1 MAGLRASKRLEHSLA
16 TVYGRHKSHPGATLN
31 PLPQNPPA
39 ASGSFAAMKSVP
51 YRLQF
56 IAYVLA
62 MMADNIE
69 HVISYWVVFQKFHS
83 PTLGGFAVLS
93 HWLPFLLF
101 SVAVGGLA
109 DRFDPRRIIQCGMGL
124 FIIASAGWGYFFL
137 TDTIEKWHAML
148 LLVIHGCAGVL
159 WQTPNQLLLYDLVA
173 PADLPSGVRL
183 NAMARYLGILVGP
196 AVGGL
201 IMLTLGPSHGI
212 IFNTLFYLPML
223 IWLFW
228 APARDK
234 SIAIRRFAVRGFAD
248 IKLTLAAIGTQPVLA
263 TMTWL
268 AGLTSFMIGNAYHAQ
283 MPGYA
288 GDLGH
293 GDPGVSY
300 SVLLAADAAGALLA
314 GIALE
319 SWGRLKAT
327 PRTAILLAM
336 LWGAALLGFAAM
348 RIYPV
353 AIVLLFFAGFFELS
367 FNTMAQALVQL
378 NAPHDIRGRVVG
390 LYNMA
395 GLGMRAFSGITVG
408 VFGAAIGIHWSLG
421 LSAAVLLALLG
432 LLYRRATRA

>member
-1 MAGLRASKRLEHSLA
+1 M
-16 TVYGRHKSHPGATLN
+16 N
-31 PLPQNPPA
+31 PLPQNPMA
-39 ASGSFAAMKSVP
+39 ASGSFAAMRSVP

-56 IAYVLA
+56 ASYVLA

-109 DRFDPRRIIQCGMGL
+109 DRFDPRRIIQCGMLL
-124 FIIASAGWGYFFL
+124 FIAASAGWGYFFL
-137 TDTIEKWHAML
+137 TDTIQMWHAML

-159 WQTPNQLLLYDLVA
+159 WQTPNQLLLYDLVG
-173 PADLPSGVRL
+173 PADLPSAVRL

-228 APARDK
+228 APVRDK
-234 SIAIRRFAVRGFAD
+234 SVAARRFAVRGLAD
-248 IKLTLAAIGTQPVLA
+248 IVLTIRAIGTQPVLSA
-263 TMTWL
+263 MTWL

-319 SWGRLKAT
+319 SWGQLKGT
-327 PRTAILLAM
+327 PRTAITLAM
-336 LWGAALLGFAAM
+336 LWSVALLGFALVPV
-348 RIYPV
+348 YPV
-353 AIVLLFFAGFFELS
+353 AIALLFFAGFFELS

-408 VFGAAIGIHWSLG
+408 VAGAAIGIHWSLG
-421 LSAAVLLALLG
+421 LSAAVLLALLC
-432 LLYRRATRA
+432 LLYGHRARTA

>member
-1 MAGLRASKRLEHSLA
+1 M
-16 TVYGRHKSHPGATLN
+16 
-31 PLPQNPPA
+31 A

-56 IAYVLA
+56 TAYVLA

-69 HVISYWVVFQKFHS
+69 HVISYWVVFQKFQS

-109 DRFDPRRIIQCGMGL
+109 DRFDPRRIIQCGMLL
-124 FIIASAGWGYFFL
+124 FIIASAGWGFFFV
-137 TDTIEKWHAML
+137 TDTIQMWHAML

-173 PADLPSGVRL
+173 PADLPSAVRL
-183 NAMARYLGILVGP
+183 NAMARYLGILIGP
-196 AVGGL
+196 AVGGI
-201 IMLTLGPSHGI
+201 IMLTLGTSHGI

-223 IWLFW
+223 LWLFW
-228 APARDK
+228 APVRDG
-234 SIAIRRFAVRGFAD
+234 SVAARRFAVRGLAD
-248 IKLTLAAIGTQPVLA
+248 IMLTIRAIGTQPVLSA
-263 TMTWL
+263 MTWL

-283 MPGYA
+283 MPGFA

-300 SVLLAADAAGALLA
+300 SVLLAADAAGAVLA
-314 GIALE
+314 AIALE
-319 SWGRLKAT
+319 SWGRLKGT
-327 PRTAILLAM
+327 PRTAIMLAM
-336 LWGAALLGFAAM
+336 LWSVALLGFAM
-348 RIYPV
+348 VPIYPV
-353 AIVLLFFAGFFELS
+353 AIALLFFAGFFELS

-408 VFGAAIGIHWSLG
+408 VAGAAIGIHWSLG
-421 LSAAVLLALLG
+421 LSAAVLLALLC
-432 LLYRRATRA
+432 LLYQRAAKAA

>member
-1 MAGLRASKRLEHSLA
+1 M
-16 TVYGRHKSHPGATLN
+16 N
-31 PLPQNPPA
+31 PLPQNPVV

-56 IAYVLA
+56 TAYVLA

-109 DRFDPRRIIQCGMGL
+109 DRFDPRRIIQCGMLL
-124 FIIASAGWGYFFL
+124 FIVASAGWGFFFL
-137 TDTIEKWHAML
+137 TDTIEMWHAML

-159 WQTPNQLLLYDLVA
+159 WQTPNQLLLYDLVG
-173 PADLPSGVRL
+173 PADLPSAVRL

-196 AVGGL
+196 AVGGV

-223 IWLFW
+223 LWLFW
-228 APARDK
+228 APVRDK
-234 SIAIRRFAVRGFAD
+234 SLAARRFAVRGFAD
-248 IKLTLAAIGTQPVLA
+248 IVLTIRAIGKQPVLTA
-263 TMTWL
+263 MTWL

-283 MPGYA
+283 MPGFA

-319 SWGRLKAT
+319 SWGRLKGT
-327 PRTAILLAM
+327 PRTAITLAM
-336 LWGAALLGFAAM
+336 LWSVALLGFAAV

-421 LSAAVLLALLG
+421 LSAAVLLALLV
-432 LLYRRATRA
+432 LLHRRGARTA

>member
-1 MAGLRASKRLEHSLA
+1 M
-16 TVYGRHKSHPGATLN
+16 N
-31 PLPQNPPA
+31 PLPQNPAA

-56 IAYVLA
+56 MAYVLA

-109 DRFDPRRIIQCGMGL
+109 DRFDPRRIIQCGMLL
-124 FIIASAGWGYFFL
+124 FITASAGWGFFFL
-137 TDTIEKWHAML
+137 TDTIQMWHAML

-159 WQTPNQLLLYDLVA
+159 WQTPNQLLLYDLVG
-173 PADLPSGVRL
+173 PADLPSAVRL

-196 AVGGL
+196 AVGGV
-201 IMLTLGPSHGI
+201 IMLTLGASHGI

-223 IWLFW
+223 LWLFW
-228 APARDK
+228 APVRDR
-234 SIAIRRFAVRGFAD
+234 SVAVRRFAVRGLAD
-248 IKLTLAAIGTQPVLA
+248 IVLTMRAIGTQPVLTA
-263 TMTWL
+263 MTWL

-283 MPGYA
+283 MPGFA

-300 SVLLAADAAGALLA
+300 SVLLAADAAGAVLA
-314 GIALE
+314 AIALE
-319 SWGRLKAT
+319 SWGRLKGT

-336 LWGAALLGFAAM
+336 LWSVALLGFATM

-353 AIVLLFFAGFFELS
+353 AIVLLFCAGFFELS

-408 VFGAAIGIHWSLG
+408 VAGAAIGIHWSLG
-421 LSAAVLLALLG
+421 LSAAALLALLC
-432 LLYRRATRA
+432 LLYGRAAKRA

>member
-1 MAGLRASKRLEHSLA
+1 M
-16 TVYGRHKSHPGATLN
+16 N
-31 PLPQNPPA
+31 PLPQNPA
-39 ASGSFAAMKSVP
+39 AATGSFAAMKSGP

-56 IAYVLA
+56 GSYVLA

-83 PTLGGFAVLS
+83 PALAGFAVLS

-101 SVAVGGLA
+101 SVAAGGLA
-109 DRFDPRRIIQCGMGL
+109 DRFDPRRIIQCGMLL
-124 FIIASAGWGYFFL
+124 FIVASSGWGFFFL
-137 TDTIEKWHAML
+137 TDTIQMWHAML

-159 WQTPNQLLLYDLVA
+159 WQTPNQLLLYDLVG
-173 PADLPSGVRL
+173 PADLPSAVRL

-196 AVGGL
+196 AVGGI
-201 IMLTLGPSHGI
+201 IMLTLGTSHGI

-223 IWLFW
+223 LWLFW
-228 APARDK
+228 APVRDN
-234 SIAIRRFAVRGFAD
+234 SVAVRRFAVRGLAD
-248 IKLTLAAIGTQPVLA
+248 IVLTIRAIGTQPTLTA
-263 TMTWL
+263 MTWL

-283 MPGYA
+283 MPGFA

-300 SVLLAADAAGALLA
+300 SVLLAADAAGAVLA
-314 GIALE
+314 AIALE
-319 SWGRLKAT
+319 SWGRLKGT

-336 LWGAALLGFAAM
+336 LWSVALLGFATV
-348 RIYPV
+348 RIYPM
-353 AIVLLFFAGFFELS
+353 AIVLLFCAGFFELS

-408 VFGAAIGIHWSLG
+408 VAGAAIGIHWSLG
-421 LSAAVLLALLG
+421 LSAAVLLALLV
-432 LLYRRATRA
+432 LLYGQATRKAAG

>member
-1 MAGLRASKRLEHSLA
+1 M
-16 TVYGRHKSHPGATLN
+16 N
-31 PLPQNPPA
+31 QIPQNPVA

-101 SVAVGGLA
+101 SVVVGGLA
-109 DRFDPRRIIQCGMGL
+109 DRFDPRRIIQCGMLL
-124 FIIASAGWGYFFL
+124 FIVASAGWGFFFI
-137 TDTIEKWHAML
+137 TDTIQMWHAML

-159 WQTPNQLLLYDLVA
+159 WQTPNQLLLYDLVG
-173 PADLPSGVRL
+173 PADLPSAVRL

-196 AVGGL
+196 AVGGV

-223 IWLFW
+223 LWLWLFR
-228 APARDK
+228 APLRDK
-234 SIAIRRFAVRGFAD
+234 SVAVRRYAVRGFAD
-248 IKLTLAAIGTQPVLA
+248 ILLTMRAIGTQPVLTA
-263 TMTWL
+263 MTWL

-283 MPGYA
+283 MPGFA

-319 SWGRLKAT
+319 SWGRLKGTA
-327 PRTAILLAM
+327 RTAITLAM
-336 LWGAALLGFAAM
+336 LWSVALLGFASV

-353 AIVLLFFAGFFELS
+353 AIVLLFCAGFFELS

-378 NAPHDIRGRVVG
+378 NAPADIRGRVVG

-408 VFGAAIGIHWSLG
+408 VFGAVIGIHWSLG
-421 LSAAVLLALLG
+421 LSAAVLLALLC
-432 LLYRRATRA
+432 LLYRRATRKA

>member
-1 MAGLRASKRLEHSLA
+1 M
-16 TVYGRHKSHPGATLN
+16 N
-31 PLPQNPPA
+31 PLPQSPAA
-39 ASGSFAAMKSVP
+39 ASGSFAAMKSEP

-56 IAYVLA
+56 GSYVLA

-109 DRFDPRRIIQCGMGL
+109 DRFDPRRIIQCGMLL
-124 FIIASAGWGYFFL
+124 FITASAGWGFFFL
-137 TDTIEKWHAML
+137 TDTIQMWHAML

-159 WQTPNQLLLYDLVA
+159 WQTPNQLLLYDLVG
-173 PADLPSGVRL
+173 PADLPSAVRL

-196 AVGGL
+196 AVGGV
-201 IMLTLGPSHGI
+201 IMLTLGASHGI

-223 IWLFW
+223 LWLFW
-228 APARDK
+228 APVRDR
-234 SIAIRRFAVRGFAD
+234 SVAVRRFAVRGLAD
-248 IKLTLAAIGTQPVLA
+248 IVLTMRAIGTQPVLTA
-263 TMTWL
+263 MTWL

-283 MPGYA
+283 MPGFA

-300 SVLLAADAAGALLA
+300 SVLLAADAAGAVLA
-314 GIALE
+314 AIALE
-319 SWGRLKAT
+319 SWGRLKGT
-327 PRTAILLAM
+327 PRTAIWLAM
-336 LWGAALLGFAAM
+336 LWSVALLGFATM

-353 AIVLLFFAGFFELS
+353 AIVLLFCAGFFELS

-408 VFGAAIGIHWSLG
+408 VAGAAIGIHWSLG
-421 LSAAVLLALLG
+421 LSAAVLLALLC
-432 LLYRRATRA
+432 LLYGRAAKRA

>member
-1 MAGLRASKRLEHSLA
+1 M
-16 TVYGRHKSHPGATLN
+16 N
-31 PLPQNPPA
+31 PLPQNPVA
-39 ASGSFAAMKSVP
+39 ASGSFAAMRSVP

-56 IAYVLA
+56 ASYVLA

-109 DRFDPRRIIQCGMGL
+109 DRLDPRRIIQCGMLL
-124 FIIASAGWGYFFL
+124 FIVASAGWGFFFL
-137 TDTIEKWHAML
+137 TDTIQMWHAML

-159 WQTPNQLLLYDLVA
+159 WQTPNQLLLYDLVG
-173 PADLPSGVRL
+173 PADLPSAVRL

-223 IWLFW
+223 LWLFW
-228 APARDK
+228 APVRDK
-234 SIAIRRFAVRGFAD
+234 SVAARRFAVRGLAD
-248 IKLTLAAIGTQPVLA
+248 IVLTIRAIGTQPVLSA
-263 TMTWL
+263 MTWL

-300 SVLLAADAAGALLA
+300 SVLLAADAAGAVLA
-314 GIALE
+314 AIALE
-319 SWGRLKAT
+319 SWGRLKGT

-336 LWGAALLGFAAM
+336 LWGAALLGFALVPV
-348 RIYPV
+348 YPV
-353 AIVLLFFAGFFELS
+353 AIALLFFAGFFELS

-408 VFGAAIGIHWSLG
+408 VAGAAIGIHWSLG
-421 LSAAVLLALLG
+421 LSAAVLLALLC
-432 LLYRRATRA
+432 LLYGRAARKPSPP

>member
-1 MAGLRASKRLEHSLA
+1 
-16 TVYGRHKSHPGATLN
+16 
-31 PLPQNPPA
+31 
-39 ASGSFAAMKSVP
+39 MKSVP

-56 IAYVLA
+56 TAYVLA

-69 HVISYWVVFQKFHS
+69 HVISYWVVFQKFQS

-109 DRFDPRRIIQCGMGL
+109 DRFDPRRIIQCGMLL
-124 FIIASAGWGYFFL
+124 FIIASAGWGFFFL
-137 TDTIEKWHAML
+137 TDTIQMWHAML

-159 WQTPNQLLLYDLVA
+159 WHTPNQLLLYDLVT
-173 PADLPSGVRL
+173 PADLPSAVRL

-196 AVGGL
+196 AVGG
-201 IMLTLGPSHGI
+201 IVMLTLGTSYGI
-212 IFNTLFYLPML
+212 IFNTLFYLPMVL
-223 IWLFW
+223 WLFW

-234 SIAIRRFAVRGFAD
+234 ATAVRRFAVRGLAD
-248 IKLTLAAIGTQPVLA
+248 IVLTIRAIGTQPVLSA
-263 TMTWL
+263 MTWL

-283 MPGYA
+283 MPGFA

-300 SVLLAADAAGALLA
+300 SVLLAADAAGAVLA
-314 GIALE
+314 AIALE
-319 SWGRLKAT
+319 SWGRLKGT
-327 PRTAILLAM
+327 PRTAIMLAM
-336 LWGAALLGFAAM
+336 LWSVALFGFALVP
-348 RIYPV
+348 IYPV
-353 AIVLLFFAGFFELS
+353 AIALLFFAGFFELS
-367 FNTMAQALVQL
+367 FNTMAQALVQV

-408 VFGAAIGIHWSLG
+408 VSGAAIGIHWSLG
-421 LSAAVLLALLG
+421 LSAAVLLALLI
-432 LLYRRATRA
+432 LLQLQVAKPA

>member
-1 MAGLRASKRLEHSLA
+1 M
-16 TVYGRHKSHPGATLN
+16 N
-31 PLPQNPPA
+31 PLPQNPAA
-39 ASGSFAAMKSVP
+39 ASGSFAAMKSGP

-56 IAYVLA
+56 ASYVLA

-83 PTLGGFAVLS
+83 PALAGFAVLS

-109 DRFDPRRIIQCGMGL
+109 DRFDPRRIIQCGMLL
-124 FIIASAGWGYFFL
+124 FIVASSGWGFFFL
-137 TDTIEKWHAML
+137 TDTIQMWHAML

-159 WQTPNQLLLYDLVA
+159 WQTPNQLLLYDLVG
-173 PADLPSGVRL
+173 PADLPSAVRL

-196 AVGGL
+196 AVGGV
-201 IMLTLGPSHGI
+201 IMLTLGTSHGI

-223 IWLFW
+223 LWLFW
-228 APARDK
+228 APVRDK
-234 SIAIRRFAVRGFAD
+234 SVAVRRFAVRGLAD
-248 IKLTLAAIGTQPVLA
+248 IVLTIRAIGTQPVLTA
-263 TMTWL
+263 MTWL

-283 MPGYA
+283 MPGFA

-300 SVLLAADAAGALLA
+300 SVLLAADAAGAVLA
-314 GIALE
+314 AIALE
-319 SWGRLKAT
+319 SWGRLKGT
-327 PRTAILLAM
+327 PSAAILLAM
-336 LWGAALLGFAAM
+336 LWSLALLGFALV

-353 AIVLLFFAGFFELS
+353 AIMLLFCAGFFELS

-378 NAPHDIRGRVVG
+378 NAPADIRGRVVG

-408 VFGAAIGIHWSLG
+408 LFGAAIGIHWSLG
-421 LSAAVLLALLG
+421 LSAALLLALLVV
-432 LLYRRATRA
+432 LQRRATRPA

>member
-1 MAGLRASKRLEHSLA
+1 
-16 TVYGRHKSHPGATLN
+16 
-31 PLPQNPPA
+31 
-39 ASGSFAAMKSVP
+39 MKSVP

-56 IAYVLA
+56 ASYVLA

-69 HVISYWVVFQKFHS
+69 HVISYWVVFQKFQS

-109 DRFDPRRIIQCGMGL
+109 DRFDPRRIIQCGMLL
-124 FIIASAGWGYFFL
+124 FIIASAGWGFFFL
-137 TDTIEKWHAML
+137 TDTIQMWHAML

-173 PADLPSGVRL
+173 PADLPSAVRL

-196 AVGGL
+196 AVGGI

-223 IWLFW
+223 LWLFW
-228 APARDK
+228 APVRDR
-234 SIAIRRFAVRGFAD
+234 SVAARRFAVRGLAD
-248 IKLTLAAIGTQPVLA
+248 IVLTIRAIGTQPVLSA
-263 TMTWL
+263 MTWL

-283 MPGYA
+283 MPGFA

-300 SVLLAADAAGALLA
+300 SVLLAADAAGAVLA
-314 GIALE
+314 AIALE
-319 SWGRLKAT
+319 SWGRLKGT
-327 PRTAILLAM
+327 PRTAIALAM
-336 LWGAALLGFAAM
+336 LWSVALLGFALVP
-348 RIYPV
+348 IYPV
-353 AIVLLFFAGFFELS
+353 AIALLFCAGFFELS

-408 VFGAAIGIHWSLG
+408 ISGAAIGIHWSLG
-421 LSAAVLLALLG
+421 LSAAVLLALL
-432 LLYRRATRA
+432 LLLQLRAAQPA